1 MFPIAQI
8 NAEHLMR
15 GALQGADGRDPV
27 RPYPQVRKR
36 WLRRRGTS

>member
-15 GALQGADGRDPV
+15 RSLQGSDARDPV
-27 RPYPQVRKR
+27 RPYRQARR
-36 WLRRRGTS
+36 LRRRGTS